1 MKQRQ
6 REQVQRG
13 CAVGTVVLLAW
24 LCRVLPLEGLPSGLQ
39 EACGILR
46 SLLYLSLF
54 AGWGISLYN
63 RTVHPQVRR
72 LLLNVD
78 LLMLFW
84 ILVRTLRFQLNT
96 PPGMDRMLGYLYY
109 APMLGI
115 PVLCVQLVLTV
126 DRSERYRLSAWARM
140 LWLPSAVLLELVLT
154 NDLHQQVFRLQQ
166 PWNENYQYGW
176 LFGLVVGWIVICIL
190 LAFGIIAHKSRNPRI
205 LRRLPLPA
213 IPLVLLGIYAVLYG
227 FHFPLIRQ
235 FLGDMTIVHC
245 LMTAASLEGGLR
257 CGLIQSN
264 TGYEELLR
272 VTSLAVQLVD
282 RQGNVYCCSENGRI
296 VDRRELQ
303 AAMHGTVQLDE
314 HTLLRSA
321 PVQGGYVMWQTD
333 ITELVE
339 NMERL
344 KENRTELAERNYLE
358 QQNYEAE
365 RKTNALREKNRLYD
379 LLQRRLAPQI
389 IRMDQ
394 LLTRYRTAPEA
405 DRRQLL
411 GQVAVLGAY
420 LKRGANLMFLAQ
432 KHRYVPSAELRYAL
446 EESIS
451 SLELAGVECA
461 MEVTQGVRLPAE
473 AAAACYSRFE
483 SGGEGALGQMDAL
496 FVRAV
501 WKDHRLNLYL
511 SVETGADLKAVC
523 PAAVQEAPGKRPADP
538 LGHASH
544 SLTIPPKSCFP
555 ESPVDRY
562 PLRQRVRTPLG
573 LFLLAAWPV
582 PAEKNRAA
590 PHLCGAVLS
599 GCAGSAHGLPEAP
612 EGCGSARGFL
622 FLRSLRVVFQ
632 VQLGHQLVADDGQH
646 LFQLLHVLFGEA
658 LVHPLDH
665 RAQVG
670 VADVV
675 VVDILLGGPQVILPA
690 VGGGL
695 DLFHIALAHQR
706 ADLIRRVG
714 GGDLHHPGKLR
725 NGGLPHGH
733 DALHAKGFHRG
744 QGRLTG
750 GKALEHV
757 LVEMELELGI
767 DIVECFFQ
775 HGTVSLRTL
784 NFL

>member
-24 LCRVLPLEGLPSGLQ
+24 LCRVLPLEGMPAGLQ

-96 PPGMDRMLGYLYY
+96 PPEIDRMLGYLYY

-115 PVLCVQLVLTV
+115 PVLSVQLVLTV

-213 IPLVLLGIYAVLYG
+213 IPMVLLGVYAVLYG

-282 RQGNVYCCSENGRI
+282 RQGNVYCCSENGRM

-303 AAMHGTVQLDE
+303 AAMHGTVRLDE

-344 KENRTELAERNYLE
+344 KENRTEL
-358 QQNYEAE
+358 
-365 RKTNALREKNRLYD
+365 
-379 LLQRRLAPQI
+379 
-389 IRMDQ
+389 
-394 LLTRYRTAPEA
+394 
-405 DRRQLL
+405 
-411 GQVAVLGAY
+411 GAY

-432 KHRYVPSAELRYAL
+432 QHRYVPSAELRYAL

-473 AAAACYSRFE
+473 TAAACYSRFE
-483 SGGEGALGQMDAL
+483 SVVEGALGQLDAL
-496 FVRAV
+496 FVRAI
-501 WKDHRLNLYL
+501 WKDRRLNLYL
-511 SVETGADLKAVC
+511 SVETGADLKAAC
-523 PAAVQEAPGKRPADP
+523 PAAVQEAPG
-538 LGHASH
+538 S
-544 SLTIPPKSCFP
+544 
-555 ESPVDRY
+555 
-562 PLRQRVRTPLG
+562 
-573 LFLLAAWPV
+573 W
-582 PAEKNRAA
+582 
-590 PHLCGAVLS
+590 VLNDHFE
-599 GCAGSAHGLPEAP
+599 GGAP
-612 EGCGSARGFL
+612 ECGT
-622 FLRSLRVVFQ
+622 
-632 VQLGHQLVADDGQH
+632 
-646 LFQLLHVLFGEA
+646 
-658 LVHPLDH
+658 
-665 RAQVG
+665 
-670 VADVV
+670 
-675 VVDILLGGPQVILPA
+675 
-690 VGGGL
+690 
-695 DLFHIALAHQR
+695 
-706 ADLIRRVG
+706 
-714 GGDLHHPGKLR
+714 
-725 NGGLPHGH
+725 N
-733 DALHAKGFHRG
+733 
-744 QGRLTG
+744 
-750 GKALEHV
+750 
-757 LVEMELELGI
+757 
-767 DIVECFFQ
+767 
-775 HGTVSLRTL
+775 
-784 NFL
+784 

>member
-1 MKQRQ
+1 MMGQRQ

-115 PVLCVQLVLTV
+115 PVLCVQLVLTA

-176 LFGLVVGWIVICIL
+176 LFGLVVGWIAICIL

-213 IPLVLLGIYAVLYG
+213 IPMVLLGVYAVLYG

-264 TGYEELLR
+264 TGYVELLR

-282 RQGNVYCCSENGRI
+282 RQGNVYCCSENGRM

-303 AAMHGTVQLDE
+303 AAMHGTVRLDE

-321 PVQGGYVMWQTD
+321 PVQG
-333 ITELVE
+333 
-339 NMERL
+339 
-344 KENRTELAERNYLE
+344 
-358 QQNYEAE
+358 
-365 RKTNALREKNRLYD
+365 
-379 LLQRRLAPQI
+379 
-389 IRMDQ
+389 
-394 LLTRYRTAPEA
+394 
-405 DRRQLL
+405 
-411 GQVAVLGAY
+411 AY
-420 LKRGANLMFLAQ
+420 LKRGANLMFLTQ
-432 KHRYVPSAELRYAL
+432 QHRYVPSAELRYAL

-461 MEVTQGVRLPAE
+461 MEVSQGVRLPAE

-483 SGGEGALGQMDAL
+483 SVVEGALGQLDAL
-496 FVRAV
+496 FVRAI
-501 WKDHRLNLYL
+501 WKDQRLNLYL
-511 SVETGADLKAVC
+511 SVETGADLKASC
-523 PAAVQEAPGKRPADP
+523 PAAVQEAPG
-538 LGHASH
+538 S
-544 SLTIPPKSCFP
+544 
-555 ESPVDRY
+555 
-562 PLRQRVRTPLG
+562 
-573 LFLLAAWPV
+573 W
-582 PAEKNRAA
+582 
-590 PHLCGAVLS
+590 VLNDHFE
-599 GCAGSAHGLPEAP
+599 GGAP
-612 EGCGSARGFL
+612 ECGT
-622 FLRSLRVVFQ
+622 
-632 VQLGHQLVADDGQH
+632 
-646 LFQLLHVLFGEA
+646 
-658 LVHPLDH
+658 
-665 RAQVG
+665 
-670 VADVV
+670 
-675 VVDILLGGPQVILPA
+675 
-690 VGGGL
+690 
-695 DLFHIALAHQR
+695 
-706 ADLIRRVG
+706 
-714 GGDLHHPGKLR
+714 
-725 NGGLPHGH
+725 N
-733 DALHAKGFHRG
+733 
-744 QGRLTG
+744 
-750 GKALEHV
+750 
-757 LVEMELELGI
+757 
-767 DIVECFFQ
+767 
-775 HGTVSLRTL
+775 
-784 NFL
+784 

>member
-1 MKQRQ
+1 MGQRQ

-84 ILVRTLRFQLNT
+84 IIVRTLRFQLNT
-96 PPGMDRMLGYLYY
+96 SPGMDRMLGYLYY

-166 PWNENYQYGW
+166 PWNEKYQYGW

-213 IPLVLLGIYAVLYG
+213 IPLVLLGVYAVLYG

-245 LMTAASLEGGLR
+245 LMTAASLEGSLR
-257 CGLIQSN
+257 CGLLQSN
-264 TGYEELLR
+264 TGYVELLR
-272 VTSLAVQLVD
+272 VTFLAVQLVD
-282 RQGNVYCCSENGRI
+282 RQGNVYCCSENGRM

-303 AAMHGTVQLDE
+303 AAMHGTVKLDE

-358 QQNYEAE
+358 QQNYEVE
-365 RKTNALREKNRLYD
+365 RKINALREKNRLYD
-379 LLQRRLAPQI
+379 LLQRA
-389 IRMDQ
+389 
-394 LLTRYRTAPEA
+394 
-405 DRRQLL
+405 
-411 GQVAVLGAY
+411 
-420 LKRGANLMFLAQ
+420 
-432 KHRYVPSAELRYAL
+432 
-446 EESIS
+446 
-451 SLELAGVECA
+451 
-461 MEVTQGVRLPAE
+461 
-473 AAAACYSRFE
+473 
-483 SGGEGALGQMDAL
+483 
-496 FVRAV
+496 
-501 WKDHRLNLYL
+501 
-511 SVETGADLKAVC
+511 
-523 PAAVQEAPGKRPADP
+523 
-538 LGHASH
+538 
-544 SLTIPPKSCFP
+544 
-555 ESPVDRY
+555 
-562 PLRQRVRTPLG
+562 RTPLPRPG
-573 LFLLAAWPV
+573 GSRKPSGAFFVGRTARSGRKKQGCSTSLWGSPV
-582 PAEKNRAA
+582 WLR
-590 PHLCGAVLS
+590 
-599 GCAGSAHGLPEAP
+599 GSAHGLPGFP

-675 VVDILLGGPQVILPA
+675 VVDILLGGPQVIFPA

-733 DALHAKGFHRG
+733 NALHAKGFHRG

>member
-213 IPLVLLGIYAVLYG
+213 IPMVLLGVYAVLYG
-227 FHFPLIRQ
+227 FHIPLIKQ

-282 RQGNVYCCSENGRI
+282 RQGNVYCCSENGRM

-358 QQNYEAE
+358 QQNYEVE
-365 RKTNALREKNRLYD
+365 RKINALREKKRLYD
-379 LLQRRLAPQI
+379 LLQRQLAPQI

-394 LLTRYRTAPEA
+394 LLTRYRAAPEEEK
-405 DRRQLL
+405 RQLL

-432 KHRYVPSAELRYAL
+432 QHRYVPSAELRYAL

-451 SLELAGVECA
+451 SLELAGVECIFS
-461 MEVTQGVRLPAE
+461 EVTDLQRQRQELLRQNQELLRMNRELRRLSENVQEMTREKEILEFKTRLHDEMGYGLTAVRQCLLQRKDPAE
-473 AAAACYSRFE
+473 LEASLE
-483 SGGEGALGQMDAL
+483 QM
-496 FVRAV
+496 
-501 WKDHRLNLYL
+501 N
-511 SVETGADLKAVC
+511 KAV
-523 PAAVQEAPGKRPADP
+523 QLYRKDSEAPPEENEWDVFVEDAAQLGVTVALQGPMPRQHQQLLLTIARECITNAVRYAGANRLEITITPQGGGQRWQFENDGPPPADP
-538 LGHASH
+538 A
-544 SLTIPPKSCFP
+544 I
-555 ESPVDRY
+555 
-562 PLRQRVRTPLG
+562 TP
-573 LFLLAAWPV
+573 
-582 PAEKNRAA
+582 
-590 PHLCGAVLS
+590 
-599 GCAGSAHGLPEAP
+599 
-612 EGCGSARGFL
+612 
-622 FLRSLRVVFQ
+622 
-632 VQLGHQLVADDGQH
+632 
-646 LFQLLHVLFGEA
+646 
-658 LVHPLDH
+658 
-665 RAQVG
+665 
-670 VADVV
+670 
-675 VVDILLGGPQVILPA
+675 
-690 VGGGL
+690 GGGL
-695 DLFHIALAHQR
+695 TAIQ
-706 ADLIRRVG
+706 RRVMQAG
-714 GGDLHHPGKLR
+714 GTMEVQARPRYRLCV
-725 NGGLPHGH
+725 NLP
-733 DALHAKGFHRG
+733 KEE
-744 QGRLTG
+744 T
-750 GKALEHV
+750 
-757 LVEMELELGI
+757 I
-767 DIVECFFQ
+767 
-775 HGTVSLRTL
+775 
-784 NFL
+784 

>member
-1 MKQRQ
+1 MMGQRQ

-24 LCRVLPLEGLPSGLQ
+24 LCRVLPLEGLPSGLR

-213 IPLVLLGIYAVLYG
+213 IPMVLLGVYAVLYG
-227 FHFPLIRQ
+227 FHFPLIKQ

-282 RQGNVYCCSENGRI
+282 RQGNVYCCSENGRMA
-296 VDRRELQ
+296 DRRELQ

-344 KENRTELAERNYLE
+344 KENRTELEASLE
-358 QQNYEAE
+358 QMNKAVQLFRKDSEAPPE
-365 RKTNALREKNRLYD
+365 ENEWDVFVEDAAQLGVTVALQGPMPRQHQHLLLTIARECITNAVRYAGANRLEITITPQGGG
-379 LLQRRLAPQI
+379 QRWQ
-389 IRMDQ
+389 
-394 LLTRYRTAPEA
+394 
-405 DRRQLL
+405 
-411 GQVAVLGAY
+411 
-420 LKRGANLMFLAQ
+420 
-432 KHRYVPSAELRYAL
+432 
-446 EESIS
+446 
-451 SLELAGVECA
+451 
-461 MEVTQGVRLPAE
+461 
-473 AAAACYSRFE
+473 FE
-483 SGGEGALGQMDAL
+483 NDG
-496 FVRAV
+496 
-501 WKDHRLNLYL
+501 
-511 SVETGADLKAVC
+511 
-523 PAAVQEAPGKRPADP
+523 PPPADP
-538 LGHASH
+538 A
-544 SLTIPPKSCFP
+544 I
-555 ESPVDRY
+555 
-562 PLRQRVRTPLG
+562 TP
-573 LFLLAAWPV
+573 
-582 PAEKNRAA
+582 
-590 PHLCGAVLS
+590 
-599 GCAGSAHGLPEAP
+599 
-612 EGCGSARGFL
+612 
-622 FLRSLRVVFQ
+622 
-632 VQLGHQLVADDGQH
+632 
-646 LFQLLHVLFGEA
+646 
-658 LVHPLDH
+658 
-665 RAQVG
+665 
-670 VADVV
+670 
-675 VVDILLGGPQVILPA
+675 
-690 VGGGL
+690 GGGL
-695 DLFHIALAHQR
+695 TAIQ
-706 ADLIRRVG
+706 RRVMQAG
-714 GGDLHHPGKLR
+714 GTMEVQARPRYRLCV
-725 NGGLPHGH
+725 NLP
-733 DALHAKGFHRG
+733 KEE
-744 QGRLTG
+744 T
-750 GKALEHV
+750 
-757 LVEMELELGI
+757 I
-767 DIVECFFQ
+767 
-775 HGTVSLRTL
+775 
-784 NFL
+784 